1 MSAYLL
7 SIDQGTSSSRAIVF
21 DEQGEV
27 VALRQKELA
36 LITPQDG
43 WVEQDPHDILK
54 DTLWTLR
61 GVVQDLKGEA
71 SRIAAAGITNQRE
84 TTILWDRKTGE
95 PVYNAI
101 VWQDRRTADLCAALR
116 QTGVEGAIA
125 RKTGL
130 LLDPYFS
137 ATKIKWIFD
146 HVEGV
151 SERAA
156 AGEIAFGT
164 VDSFLLWHLTGGRV
178 HATDATNASR
188 TMLYNIQD
196 KKWDNDL
203 LDMFGVPPLIM
214 PTILDNIS
222 DFGQIEARTLGQE
235 CPIYGVAGDQ
245 QAALI
250 GQGCLSPGMVKATY
264 GTGCFVLMNTG
275 AEARLS
281 TNRMLTTVAYQVG
294 GVTTYALEGS
304 IFNAGTA
311 VQFLRDNLGFFQN
324 AAESE
329 ALAASVPDAGGVYFV
344 PAFTG
349 LGAPH
354 WQPGARGVISGLARD
369 TRKAHIARA
378 ALEAQG
384 YQTRDLLSAMEADCG
399 FAAPVIRA
407 DGGLVGN
414 ALVRQMIADLMQK
427 PLDVPKVRECTAWGA
442 ACLAGVGAGVF
453 KNLEE
458 TAARRVAAHIHEP
471 RMSAQ
476 EAQRLYE
483 GWQWAVARSLV
494 GV

>member
-1 MSAYLL
+1 
-7 SIDQGTSSSRAIVF
+7 
-21 DEQGEV
+21 
-27 VALRQKELA
+27 
-36 LITPQDG
+36 
-43 WVEQDPHDILK
+43 
-54 DTLWTLR
+54 
-61 GVVQDLKGEA
+61 
-71 SRIAAAGITNQRE
+71 
-84 TTILWDRKTGE
+84 
-95 PVYNAI
+95 
-101 VWQDRRTADLCAALR
+101 
-116 QTGVEGAIA
+116 
-125 RKTGL
+125 
-130 LLDPYFS
+130 
-137 ATKIKWIFD
+137 
-146 HVEGV
+146 
-151 SERAA
+151 
-156 AGEIAFGT
+156 
-164 VDSFLLWHLTGGRV
+164 
-178 HATDATNASR
+178 
-188 TMLYNIQD
+188 
-196 KKWDNDL
+196 
-203 LDMFGVPPLIM
+203 M

-222 DFGQIEARTLGQE
+222 YFGQIEARTLGQE

-250 GQGCLSPGMVKATY
+250 GQGCFSPGMVKATY

-281 TNRMLTTVAYQVG
+281 TNRMLTTVAYQVE

-458 TAARRVAAHIHEP
+458 TAARRVAAHHHEP
-471 RMSAQ
+471 IMAPQ

-483 GWQWAVARSLV
+483 GWQRAVARSMV
-494 GV
+494 GL